1 MISTTRTSSL
11 IPPEGDYFIYGK
23 THLIITVFFSFPTQF
38 GEFTSLSDGVIHID
52 RFAEMLVHIHLI
64 NRDDELHPEHAGTF
78 LWGQSLMSIKILHTY
93 AIEEKARM
101 IAEVLG
107 QIVLTLRTIF
117 LVNGKLIC
125 TGCNLERIV
134 LGAKSHF
141 IAIDLELSI
150 VPECAFTLDLGPMK
164 IDAFHFVSVT
174 VDETNIPR
182 LNSDK

>member
-1 MISTTRTSSL
+1 
-11 IPPEGDYFIYGK
+11 
-23 THLIITVFFSFPTQF
+23 
-38 GEFTSLSDGVIHID
+38 
-52 RFAEMLVHIHLI
+52 MLVHIHLI

-141 IAIDLELSI
+141 IAIALELSI

-174 VDETNIPR
+174 VDETNIP
-182 LNSDK
+182 SHIGIF